1 MKNQFWHKK
10 PIVTSLLC
18 IGAIHALCVA
28 AMAITVPVAGTFAYD
43 AWDIFVVQGIKG
55 AIGASVVVAL
65 VGLGAYEFKQSPM
78 AGGATIV
85 TGAII
90 AKADTVASTL
100 GAILS

>member
-1 MKNQFWHKK
+1 MKK
-10 PIVTSLLC
+10 PFWIKKPVMTSLMC
-18 IGAIHALCVA
+18 IGAIHALSVA
-28 AMAITVPVAGTFAYD
+28 AMAITTPVAGTFAYD
-43 AWDIFVVQGIKG
+43 AWNIFVVQGIKG

-65 VGLGAYEFKQSPM
+65 VGLGAYEFKKSPM

-90 AKADTVASTL
+90 AKADSVASTL